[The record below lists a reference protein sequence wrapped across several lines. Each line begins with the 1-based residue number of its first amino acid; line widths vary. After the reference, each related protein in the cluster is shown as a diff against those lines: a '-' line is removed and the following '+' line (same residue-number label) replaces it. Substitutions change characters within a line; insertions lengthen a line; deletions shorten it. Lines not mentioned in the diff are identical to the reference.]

1 MAAKKYDIA
10 VKTGEYTN
18 QQGETKGRYQNVG
31 AVIQGDNGPY
41 IIMERW
47 FNPAGISNPDG
58 RSSVILSLFE
68 PRQHDGQGQ
77 QPQQNQAPQ
86 QRQQAPHGQPQ
97 QGGYVQP
104 PAYQQGQQG
113 KTDAQPPQ
121 GGIDVGEDIPFAPY
135 MRMMAV

>member
-47 FNPAGISNPDG
+47 FNPAGIANPDG

-77 QPQQNQAPQ
+77 QQQSQAPQ
-86 QRQQAPHGQPQ
+86 QLQQAPHGQQ

-104 PAYQQGQQG
+104 PAYQPN
-113 KTDAQPPQ
+113 A
-121 GGIDVGEDIPFAPY
+121 GGDIDSDIPF
-135 MRMMAV
+135 